1 MELPVLRV
9 SCMWDVNS
17 ERPVANNVDVAA
29 LRLVIVIA
37 GGCCHTVPVHGVLVL
52 CFIVLRVTYYYYL
65 LHTNTTITAN

>member
-1 MELPVLRV
+1 MR
-9 SCMWDVNS
+9 C
-17 ERPVANNVDVAA
+17 ERAAGSYNNVDVAA

-52 CFIVLRVTYYYYL
+52 VLVLCFIVLRFTYYL